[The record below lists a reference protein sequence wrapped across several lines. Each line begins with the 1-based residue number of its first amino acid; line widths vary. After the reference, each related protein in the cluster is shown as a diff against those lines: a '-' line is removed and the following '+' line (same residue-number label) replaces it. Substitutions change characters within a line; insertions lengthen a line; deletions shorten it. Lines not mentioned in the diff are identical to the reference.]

1 MDGLSEGATSHE
13 RAVILGVTPTD
24 HPDAPE
30 QPHRQTW
37 SDVPWKTIFGSV
49 GVVLGTYILVQVVL
63 MTTQIITWIVVAG
76 FFAIILAP
84 ATRRV
89 QARVGGRRNLA
100 TGMVLFSTLAA
111 VLGLLTLFLL
121 PVRTQLIAIV
131 TDLPG
136 TVDDAASGRGPVGSL
151 VSKLHLQKLVQDHQQ
166 ELNDFAEKLSSS
178 SFQYLTAVLSGLVAF
193 LTITVLAFLFL
204 SQTETMGKAALNLVP
219 ARRREAV
226 RTTTLDAAAAVS
238 GYMIGNLIISAI
250 AGTTALIC
258 LLILGVPGA
267 FVLALFVAVADLI
280 PLVGATIGA
289 VVASLAAFFHSP
301 TAGIVSVIF
310 FILYQQIENSV
321 LYPAVMAKRVKINP
335 LVVLLSVL
343 LSVAIFGFVGALL
356 AVPFAGAIQV
366 AIKAVQMERR
376 RERLVVAE
384 TPGSRRRWRRRAID
398 ELSSPAAPGGP
409 PA

>member
-1 MDGLSEGATSHE
+1 MSDGTSLD
-13 RAVILGVTPTD
+13 RAVILG
-24 HPDAPE
+24 APPAVE
-30 QPHRQTW
+30 HAEPERRGPQTW
-37 SDVPWKTIFGSV
+37 SEVPWRTIVGAV
-49 GVVLGTYILVQVVL
+49 GVVLATYILMEVVL
-63 MTTQIITWIVVAG
+63 MTVQVITWVVVAG
-76 FFAIILAP
+76 FFAIVLAP
-84 ATRRV
+84 ATRWV

-100 TGMVLFSTLAA
+100 TGLVVFTTLGT
-111 VLGLLTLFLL
+111 VFGLLAVFLL
-121 PVRTQLIAIV
+121 PVRTQLITIV

-136 TVDDAASGRGPVGSL
+136 TVDDAADGKGPIGSL
-151 VSKLHLQKLVQDHQQ
+151 VTKLHLQKLVQDHQQ

-178 SFQYLTAVLSGLVAF
+178 SFQYVTAVLSGLIAF

-226 RTTTLDAAAAVS
+226 RTTTIDAAAAVS

-250 AGTTALIC
+250 AGTTAVIC
-258 LLILGVPGA
+258 LLLLGVPSP

-289 VVASLAAFFHSP
+289 IVASLAAFFHSP
-301 TAGIVSVIF
+301 TAGIIAVVF
-310 FILYQQIENSV
+310 FIVYQQIENSV
-321 LYPAVMAKRVKINP
+321 LYPAIMAKRVRINP

-356 AVPFAGAIQV
+356 AVPVAGAIQV
-366 AIKAVQMERR
+366 AVKAVQMERR
-376 RERLVVAE
+376 REKLVVAE
-384 TPGSRRRWRRRAID
+384 ESPQSRRRRRRRAIE

-409 PA
+409 PS